1 MCYTKYIPK
10 HSKINY
16 INNKLKGVY
25 KMQVL
30 EKFKSLRLLF
40 VNDEKEVKPK
50 FKVPDGTDDV
60 WDINNIIIPDY
71 IRNSRPNKKK
81 VAEYIN
87 RCKALHH
94 LDKPI
99 TVIKDTSYPDSPWVI
114 LTDGFIRFLISERA
128 GYKQVPIRWER

>member
-50 FKVPDGTDDV
+50 IKVPEGTDDV
-60 WDINNIIIPDY
+60 WDINNIIISDY

-81 VAEYIN
+81 VAEYTN